1 MSSAN
6 SFELFIALRYLRAK
20 RKQTVISV
28 ITIISVIGVAA
39 GVMAL
44 VIGIAI
50 NNGFRSTLQRSLLG
64 ATAHVMLLEK
74 EPGVG
79 ISNWTELDPKLQKI
93 PHVTSVSP
101 VLYSKVILLGPP
113 GVGQPEGAELKGIPL
128 DSPPDILRHLKQGSF
143 EDLKNDSGLPGI
155 ILGSN
160 LAEKTGMLL
169 HSVVTVVAPQEVLT
183 PLSMHLSLVPYQFRV
198 VGIFESGFFEV
209 DSFWAFTALSSAEQI
224 LNLPGLVNTIELRL
238 DDIYQASGV
247 STAAEKITGPKL
259 AAKTWMEQFHQILGA
274 LSSEKVVTALTIGL
288 IQMVAALNILIT
300 LIMMVMEKNRDI
312 AVLMSMGAKHQQIR
326 KIFMFEGVLIGV
338 VGTAIGLTLGY
349 TLSYLADH
357 FHWLRLNAE
366 VYSLP
371 YVPFNARWQDGIWI
385 AAAAIFISFIAT
397 LYPARSATRI
407 APVEAL
413 RYE

>member
-79 ISNWTELDPKLQKI
+79 ISNWTELDPKLQKL

-160 LAEKTGMLL
+160 LAEKTGRLL

-198 VGIFESGFFEV
+198 VGIFESGFYEV
-209 DSFWAFTALSSAEQI
+209 DSYFAFTSLNSSQVIFSEG
-224 LNLPGLVNTIELRL
+224 NVVNSIELQL
-238 DDIYQASGV
+238 DDIYKAPEVELFNAGEQTNSESPAIPTIPPSQICNICTHFGFGMICGGVLALKGECQSEEDRARWAVEARDRKGFEEQAFQPSY
-247 STAAEKITGPKL
+247 
-259 AAKTWMEQFHQILGA
+259 
-274 LSSEKVVTALTIGL
+274 
-288 IQMVAALNILIT
+288 AALAESARSCASCLLFHACLPDPTSYIIDETRPVTIRAGLAIS
-300 LIMMVMEKNRDI
+300 KDKQRD
-312 AVLMSMGAKHQQIR
+312 LSNLK
-326 KIFMFEGVLIGV
+326 
-338 VGTAIGLTLGY
+338 VG
-349 TLSYLADH
+349 
-357 FHWLRLNAE
+357 
-366 VYSLP
+366 LP
-371 YVPFNARWQDGIWI
+371 IKDTN
-385 AAAAIFISFIAT
+385 
-397 LYPARSATRI
+397 YPA
-407 APVEAL
+407 EAISV
-413 RYE
+413 YGQVGIYGSHGMV

>member
-1 MSSAN
+1 MSTST
-6 SFELFIALRYLRAK
+6 FELFVATRYLRAK

-28 ITIISVIGVAA
+28 ITVISIIGVAA

-74 EPGVG
+74 ESQG
-79 ISNWTELDPKLQKI
+79 ISNWAELDPQLRKL
-93 PHVTSVSP
+93 PHVINVSP
-101 VLYSKVILLGPP
+101 VLYGKVVLYGPP
-113 GVGQPEGAELKGIPL
+113 GVSQVEGAELKGIPS
-128 DSPPDILRHLKQGSF
+128 DSPPDILRHLKEGSF
-143 EDLKNDSGLPGI
+143 NDLKNNTGLPGI
-155 ILGSN
+155 ILGAN
-160 LAEKTGMLL
+160 LAQKTGMLL
-169 HSVVTVVAPQEVLT
+169 HSVVTVVSPQGVLT
-183 PLSMHLSLVPYQFRV
+183 PMGMHLSLIPYQFRV

-209 DSFWAFTALSSAEQI
+209 DSFWAFTALNSAQQI
-224 LNLPGLVNTIELRL
+224 FNEGIVVNTIELRL
-238 DDIYQASGV
+238 DDIYQAQQV
-247 STAAEKITGPKL
+247 AEAAEKIAGPKI
-259 AAKTWMEQFHQILGA
+259 AAKTWMEHFQQILGA
-274 LSSEKVVTALTIGL
+274 LNSEKVVTALTIGL
-288 IQMVAALNILIT
+288 IQLVAALNILIT
-300 LIMMVMEKNRDI
+300 LIMMVVEKNRDI
-312 AVLMSMGAKHQQIR
+312 AVLMSMGAKRQQIR
-326 KIFMFEGVLIGV
+326 KIFVLEGLLIGV
-338 VGTAIGLTLGY
+338 VGTAIGLMLGY
-349 TLSYLADH
+349 SLSYLADH
-357 FHWLRLNAE
+357 YQWLRLNAE